1 MVSKCILQYIL
12 VKNRGCSS
20 AASSQVAG
28 HIGSKLQDVMRNAWY
43 QMVIMLTALCIITIN
58 VCISG
63 FDFLI
68 PYVSR
73 RGRVLHLF
81 WKL

>member
-1 MVSKCILQYIL
+1 MYF
-12 VKNRGCSS
+12 SS

-81 WKL
+81 WKF